1 MLDAIRGA
9 IWVSVGAAN
18 IVRCSFLAAIVLVTV
33 FGSLAG
39 GVRVL
44 PVAKAVASWQWYS
57 YYCSQVAPGKQILRI
72 NLDETSVYLKIR
84 GIANTH
90 LLFDYVYGI
99 LAKSGV
105 GDRAHNLAHMMASG
119 LCDKADVNLD
129 LGFGVDGGGIGA

>member
-1 MLDAIRGA
+1 M
-9 IWVSVGAAN
+9 
-18 IVRCSFLAAIVLVTV
+18 
-33 FGSLAG
+33 
-39 GVRVL
+39 
-44 PVAKAVASWQWYS
+44 
-57 YYCSQVAPGKQILRI
+57 
-72 NLDETSVYLKIR
+72 YLKIR